1 MFIDELLKIVE
12 ILIINVWYVR
22 IRIRMLAKFLTGT
35 YCMIDNRWRLRQNT
49 LNKFPIVESHRTI
62 V

>member
-22 IRIRMLAKFLTGT
+22 IRIRMLAKFLIGT
-35 YCMIDNRWRLRQNT
+35 YCMIDNR
-49 LNKFPIVESHRTI
+49 
-62 V
+62 